1 MKFGEFTDVYASADN
16 FSFTNNPK
24 VFNVSNGTQKR
35 MILTPFRSV
44 QPYINVTAVTPLN
57 IVMTGVFTGSS
68 RETDFTNFNGKFYS
82 KNLKKIWIDGTYFI
96 PVIGS
101 NISRP
106 NLAKRANFID
116 FTASFNSPIPFYWYT
131 EVTKTFEQ
139 IGATST
145 DLASFTNTGYAPAI
159 IYKIVVTATSGVVK
173 GIIIGDLAKDGS
185 DVDGDNI
192 LDWSSSVGIDSSVGD
207 GEYMS
212 FYLIYDINRKGLKWY
227 YFKGTTDGDTYG
239 DRDWSGD
246 NYEDGLRVNP
256 QMTGGT
262 TQTFSAQI
270 TGDSTPEATI
280 VFTYYNSD
288 YMR

>member
-1 MKFGEFTDVYASADN
+1 MKFGEFTDAYASANN

-24 VFNVSNGTQKR
+24 VMNINNGTQKKL
-35 MILTPFRSV
+35 ILTPFRSV
-44 QPYINVTAVTPLN
+44 QPYFNVSAVTPLS
-57 IVMTGVFTGSS
+57 VSLTTVFTGADRVDELS
-68 RETDFTNFNGKFYS
+68 EFMGKFYS
-82 KNLKKIWIDGTYFI
+82 KDLKKLWIDGTYFI

-101 NISRP
+101 TDNRP
-106 NLAKRANFID
+106 VLAKRANFID
-116 FTASFNSPIPFYWYT
+116 LTANFISPIPFYWNT
-131 EVTKTFEQ
+131 EITKTFT
-139 IGATST
+139 GVSATTT
-145 DLASFTNTGYAPAI
+145 DLAGFTNTGYAPAI
-159 IYKIVVTATSGVVK
+159 IYKIVVTATSGIVT

-192 LDWSSSVGIDSSVGD
+192 LDWSSSVGIDSSGS
-207 GEYMS
+207 EYMS
-212 FYLIYDINRKGLKWY
+212 FYLIYDINRKGIKWY
-227 YFKGTTDGDTYG
+227 YFKEAADGVTYG
-239 DRDWSGD
+239 DRDFSGD

-270 TGDSTPEATI
+270 TGTGTPVATI